1 MVQRNALVFA
11 YCFVDDEDFAF
22 ICLIF
27 FSLSPLLYH
36 QSPSGRGFIYSVCF
50 DRQTLPAAHRWN
62 ARGRHVAS

>member
-27 FSLSPLLYH
+27 FFLSPLLYH
-36 QSPSGRGFIYSVCF
+36 QSPDGKGFIYSVCF
-50 DRQTLPAAHRWN
+50 DRQTLPATRRGN
-62 ARGRHVAS
+62 ARGHQVTS